1 MSIGDYLE
9 HAESD
14 KLQQAKDEFVD
25 FIVSL
30 EGTLDEAEAYGKE
43 RDLRML
49 ALLKEL
55 DTVDEDL
62 EYYAKRANEP
72 LPMRDYHVE
81 ISKLIHNY
89 LLGILNKELDVVETF
104 LQNNPDDTDEAVNGL
119 DEIGRL
125 ISFYSDIY
133 PDLNFESVRA
143 RLSEINSKF
152 QEIEG

>member
-9 HAESD
+9 HAESE
-14 KLQQAKDEFVD
+14 KLQEAKDEFVD
-25 FIVSL
+25 FVVSL

-49 ALLKEL
+49 DLLKEL
-55 DTVDEDL
+55 DTVDEDI

-89 LLGILNKELDVVETF
+89 LLGILNKELDVTEKF
-104 LQNNPDDTDEAVNGL
+104 LQENPDDTDEAIRGL
-119 DEIGRL
+119 EEIGRL
-125 ISFYSDIY
+125 VSFYSDVY
-133 PDLNFESVRA
+133 PDLNLESA
-143 RLSEINSKF
+143 RTRLAEINARF
-152 QEIEG
+152 QEITD

>member
-30 EGTLDEAEAYGKE
+30 EGTLDEAEEYGKE

-49 ALLKEL
+49 DLLKEL
-55 DTVDEDL
+55 DTVDEDI
-62 EYYAKRANEP
+62 EYYAKRANDP
-72 LPMRDYHVE
+72 IPMRDYHVE

-89 LLGILNKELDVVETF
+89 LLGILNKELDITEKF
-104 LQNNPDDTDEAVNGL
+104 LQENPDDTEEAVKGL
-119 DEIGRL
+119 NEIGRL
-125 ISFYSDIY
+125 ISFYSDLY
-133 PDLNFESVRA
+133 PDLNLESARA
-143 RLSEINSKF
+143 RLLEINSKF
-152 QEIEG
+152 QEIEE